1 MRWNMNLFS
10 ARLPQS
16 YLLRLIAK
24 DEQQKAS
31 FQADVIDSLEF
42 EEGDLVCGVYR
53 VMHRRATKCEFGLHD
68 PDEKFPASFGGR
80 LVTSVVPGP
89 EGKGEILRTEALQ
102 WVGKDEGMVLPL
114 ERGSMRWMHE
124 FASWWLLASGA
135 EWLTEECH
143 RRERPT

>member
-53 VMHRRATKCEFGLHD
+53 VMSSRATKCEFGLHD
-68 PDEKFPASFGGR
+68 PNGKFPASFGGR
-80 LVTSVVPGP
+80 LVTSVVPALDG
-89 EGKGEILRTEALQ
+89 EGEIMRTETLQ
-102 WVGKDEGMVLPL
+102 WVGRDEGMTLPL

-124 FASWWLLASGA
+124 IASWWLLVSGA
-135 EWLTEECH
+135 QWLGEECQ
-143 RRERPT
+143 RRGRPT